1 MGEPQEPDNQLIT
14 LENDPIY
21 YEGITPEELLEGID
35 NSEQPRARMSFF
47 NNLPLRI
54 IDPSYVEA
62 PREEN
67 FQKDLQPIK
76 EEAVKKYLPEDTT
89 AEKSLQKLTLSRE
102 DYLLLSHIYIE
113 MRKKGYPRYDYDDEK
128 ICLVR

>member
-1 MGEPQEPDNQLIT
+1 MGEPQEQDNQLIS
-14 LENDPIY
+14 LSNDPLY
-21 YEGITPEELLEGID
+21 YEGITPEELLDSID
-35 NSEQPRARMSFF
+35 NSEQPRARIAFF

-54 IDPSYVEA
+54 IDPAYLES

-76 EEAVKKYLPEDTT
+76 EDATERYLPEGTT

-102 DYLLLSHIYIE
+102 DYLLLSHIYIK
-113 MRKKGYPRYDYDDEK
+113 MREKGYPRYDYDDEK